1 MNIMDYQVEK
11 EKPKTKGLVI
21 KKFTY
26 DKNIGKN
33 TFHGL
38 CKIYNLNLFY
48 LDSLSM

>member
-26 DKNIGKN
+26 DKEYWEKHFSW
-33 TFHGL
+33 TMQ
-38 CKIYNLNLFY
+38 NL
-48 LDSLSM
+48 